1 MVAGFVTAEQ
11 PGRPWRS
18 GLLVLCLW
26 LGLQGAVRGQDTL
39 YLSPDLILPP
49 EHFGRVIALA
59 TDASGRLFV
68 ADNVS
73 QQIYLF
79 DAQGHALD
87 TLGGHGEGP
96 GEFKM
101 GLWGLAYAPSTDVL
115 YAFETISNRIHAW
128 KLHPEVQFLETHTL
142 PGPSGPIAGLLGI
155 WAWGAD
161 SLIVQLLTIHKRGQL
176 EQALWLYHWPS
187 QQLSRLFTLATL
199 ETLNKGIAAGFLPF
213 MPRTLVAIQAPFG
226 IATLWT
232 DSLSVHIRDLA
243 GHRRSTRPLP
253 LSHRTPISSKDREEA
268 MARIRRLIP
277 PGAPL
282 KLPELPKRTY
292 WPYVNALLMDA
303 QGHIWVRLER
313 GKQAPSRTI
322 YWAEKLGFVVFAG
335 AVELKTIQ
343 HGYAWGIQVDADGLT
358 SVVRYRLPSR

>member
-1 MVAGFVTAEQ
+1 M
-11 PGRPWRS
+11 
-18 GLLVLCLW
+18 
-26 LGLQGAVRGQDTL
+26 
-39 YLSPDLILPP
+39 DLILLP

-101 GLWGLAYAPSTDVL
+101 GLWGLAYAPSMDML
-115 YAFETISNRIHAW
+115 YAFEPPSNRLHAW
-128 KLHPEVQFLETHTL
+128 KLYPEVQFLETHTL

-155 WAWGAD
+155 WAWGPG
-161 SLIVQLLTIHKRGQL
+161 SLIVQRLTMRQQGQL
-176 EQALWLYHWPS
+176 EQTLWLYHWSS
-187 QQLSRLFTLATL
+187 QQLSRLFTL
-199 ETLNKGIAAGFLPF
+199 ETLNPGMAALLPLLPF
-213 MPRTLVAIQAPFG
+213 TPRTLVAIQAPFG

-232 DSLSVHIRDLA
+232 DSLIVHIRTLA
-243 GHRRSTRPLP
+243 GQRRTLLLP
-253 LSHRTPISSKDREEA
+253 LRQRIPLSAKDREA
-268 MARIRRLIP
+268 ALARIRRLIP

-303 QGHIWVRLER
+303 QGRIWVRLER

-322 YWAEKLGFVVFAG
+322 YWAEELGFVVFEG

-343 HGYAWGIQVDADGLT
+343 HGQAWGIQVDADGLT